1 MKQKQQEEGDKNKKE
16 AESEVKEKKK
26 EEEKEAPKS
35 YVYTGMSHL
44 SGFERGKQHS
54 YLLQSCNMGHNQFQ
68 NIPQYILGSDPQKW
82 AKLGEKM
89 FKHTSNILFTQSKF
103 VPC

>member
-1 MKQKQQEEGDKNKKE
+1 MN
-16 AESEVKEKKK
+16 SV
-26 EEEKEAPKS
+26 
-35 YVYTGMSHL
+35 
-44 SGFERGKQHS
+44 RRHS
-54 YLLQSCNMGHNQFQ
+54 AGYEQFSRWHNQFQ
-68 NIPQYILGSDPQKW
+68 NIPHYILGSDPQKW

>member
-1 MKQKQQEEGDKNKKE
+1 MYCVFPFRMCDVHKPTLDKRPFGFPFDRKIE
-16 AESEVKEKKK
+16 
-26 EEEKEAPKS
+26 
-35 YVYTGMSHL
+35 L
-44 SGFERGKQHS
+44 STNDFYKLRQVIEICSNLYYKW
-54 YLLQSCNMGHNQFQ
+54 HNQFQ
-68 NIPQYILGSDPQKW
+68 NIPHYILGSDPQKW